1 MVHYV
6 SQQSDVLLYD
16 GDCTLCSRSMRFL
29 KKRMKKPLQIIAIS
43 ESKELIA
50 SLPEEMQTMD
60 SMYLIRK
67 GRPYAESGAA
77 IRCLLYLGLQW
88 RVLFPFAWLV
98 PSFIRDRVYRF
109 VSSRRHSSSSS
120 S

>member
-1 MVHYV
+1 
-6 SQQSDVLLYD
+6 
-16 GDCTLCSRSMRFL
+16 MRFL